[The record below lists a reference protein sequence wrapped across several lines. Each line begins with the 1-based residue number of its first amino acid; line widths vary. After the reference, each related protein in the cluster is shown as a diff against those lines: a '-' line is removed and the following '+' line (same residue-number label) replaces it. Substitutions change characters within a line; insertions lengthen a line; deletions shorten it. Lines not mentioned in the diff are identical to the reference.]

1 MEVSRLTTTSF
12 EDLNTS
18 NNDIRTWENTSETQ
32 ELTQEQSNVIL
43 TDDAGIQGDTK
54 WVGMDFHHNA
64 HSTAD
69 NNNLKIAQRDGDVS
83 PNGHRVRGSSSSTF
97 LLDTGK
103 QETTISANPVKKY
116 GVKLV
121 TWSRDFDFKPFIAQN
136 NNKPCPKRD
145 TSTHLTFK

>member
-103 QETTISANPVKKY
+103 DIWFSCEY
-116 GVKLV
+116 GSSGGSDPEGTAPSGDGGIIDRLQILN
-121 TWSRDFDFKPFIAQN
+121 TRTP
-136 NNKPCPKRD
+136 R
-145 TSTHLTFK
+145 